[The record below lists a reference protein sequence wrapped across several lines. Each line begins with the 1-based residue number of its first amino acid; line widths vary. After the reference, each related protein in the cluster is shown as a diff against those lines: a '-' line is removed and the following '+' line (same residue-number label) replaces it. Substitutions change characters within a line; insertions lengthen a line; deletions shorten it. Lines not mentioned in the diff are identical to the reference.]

1 MKSIPSRII
10 IIFLIISTFFVLS
23 CSDDKITGSHNIP
36 EYVVDTTLYNA
47 VKFDSPHT
55 IDIANYPNNTKLVIG
70 NFNNTIAK
78 ALLKFRSLPDTTW
91 LDTVQLQ
98 DCKIELKKDTLY
110 SDESFELEV
119 YRLNENW
126 DENTVTEDSL
136 PNEWT
141 ELLTTFNIEDSI
153 VTIDIDTTLVKGWIV
168 DDTLNFG
175 LIIVPAENCNE
186 NFVEFYSSESNFSPS
201 MEITY
206 MDSSGNSDTLSI
218 HATDDTFIGDWNQS
232 PPFATPVIANLPPT
246 EMIVNI
252 ELTPDSLHLT
262 EAEFQMLVINR
273 AEIIIDRDCISTYY
287 FSDDGIG
294 IIPYSIIDTTEFS
307 IEYISGCEVTHYYAN
322 SDSIVIDI
330 SGILQGYTRGEIEGL
345 QIAVRF
351 TTFNKDFSF
360 IEFADTTTPK
370 LKIIYT
376 SPILADKQKGTKL

>member
-36 EYVVDTTLYNA
+36 DVADTTVYNA
-47 VKFDSPHT
+47 VKFDSVHT
-55 IDIANYPNNTKLVIG
+55 LDIANYPNNTKLVIG

-110 SDESFELEV
+110 SDESFDLEA

-126 DENTVTEDSL
+126 DENTVTADSL
-136 PNEWT
+136 LNGET
-141 ELLTTFNIEDSI
+141 ELLATFYIEDSI
-153 VTIDIDTTLVKGWIV
+153 VTIDIDTTLVRDWIV
-168 DDTLNFG
+168 EDTLNFG

-201 MEITY
+201 MKITY

-218 HATDDTFIGDWNQS
+218 HATDDTFISAWNQS
-232 PPFATPVIANLPPT
+232 PPFDTPVIANLPPT
-246 EMIVNI
+246 EMVVKI
-252 ELTPDSLHLT
+252 ELTPDSLKLT
-262 EAEFQMLVINR
+262 EAEFQMIVINR

-287 FSDDGIG
+287 FSDDRIG

-307 IEYISGCEVTHYYAN
+307 IEYISGCETTHYYAN
-322 SDSIVIDI
+322 RDSLFIDI